1 MNMNDAENLLPPE
14 LAGSGMHPV
23 LAYRIPAAQHPAFEE
38 LCWVVEERALLIDV
52 ADVGQYTLMRTRT
65 EAPCAAG
72 FLPSDGVL
80 AAALEP
86 ETLTLAAGFLFTEG
100 IIDGMDDLASMAVCP
115 DSSDVVRVRLVD
127 PACAQPF
134 RRSGLVA
141 SSCGICGDTDM
152 QAARARL
159 PKVADALRLEAAGFP
174 RLLAAM
180 ESRQAVFNTTG
191 GTHAAALFDRDATL
205 IACAEDLGRH
215 NALDKAIGQ
224 CLLRRRPTV
233 GCGAILSGRVSL
245 ELIVKAGRAGLEIVA
260 AVSAPSSLAVATA
273 ERLGITLCG
282 FVRNGR
288 LTVFTHPWRLQ

>member
-1 MNMNDAENLLPPE
+1 MNLNDAENLLPPE
-14 LAGSGMHPV
+14 LVGSGMYPV
-23 LAYRIPAAQHPAFEE
+23 VAYRIPAAQHPAFEE
-38 LCWVVEERALLIDV
+38 QCWVVEEQALLIDV

-65 EAPCAAG
+65 ELPGAAG

-80 AAALEP
+80 AAKPEP

-100 IIDGMDDLASMAVCP
+100 IIDGMDDIASMAVCA

-141 SSCGICGDTDM
+141 SSCGLCGDTDT
-152 QAARARL
+152 AAAGARL
-159 PKVADALRLEAAGFP
+159 PKVADALRLEIADLP
-174 RLLAAM
+174 RLLALM
-180 ESRQAVFNTTG
+180 ENRQAVFNITG
-191 GTHAAALFDRDATL
+191 GTHAAALFDRNLAL
-205 IACAEDLGRH
+205 VACAEDLGRH

-224 CLLRRRPTV
+224 CLLRRQATA
-233 GCGAILSGRVSL
+233 GCGAMLSGRVSL
-245 ELIVKAGRAGLEIVA
+245 ELIVKAARAGLEIVA

-288 LTVFTHPWRLQ
+288 VTVFTHPWRLQ